1 LRAIAVTT
9 PSRSATAPDV
19 PTVSESG
26 VPGYEAT
33 LWYGLSAPRGTARDI
48 VQRLNR
54 EVTAILAMQEVRD
67 SLQQQGADAA
77 PSTPEAFGE
86 YIRSEIEKWAK
97 LVKSSG
103 ARPE

>member
-1 LRAIAVTT
+1 
-9 PSRSATAPDV
+9 V
-19 PTVSESG
+19 PTVAEAG

-33 LWYGLSAPRGTARDI
+33 LWYGLSAPRGTASEI

-54 EVTAILAMQEVRD
+54 EVTSILALQDVRD

-77 PSTPEAFGE
+77 PSTPEAFGD
-86 YIRSEIEKWAK
+86 YTRSEIAKWAK